1 MSSAR
6 VARVVHAANPSGIL
20 VIVAGLA
27 LWQVLVV
34 TGVLNLRYLP
44 APSEI
49 GAEALRLAAS
59 GQLFLDMGHTLG
71 TTLIAGAIGAVIG
84 IAVGIVFGLFQSF
97 RLYTAS
103 SIDFF
108 RTIPV
113 TALVP
118 VALLIWGPSN
128 LSEVVVAAY
137 AATWPILINT
147 AGGVR
152 SIPTR
157 LYDVAA
163 VLRLPR
169 RAVLTK
175 LIVPAAAQQ
184 ILVGLRLGIV
194 TALVLAIVAE
204 MLINPQG
211 LGWGVILAQNGLAPA
226 RLWAYTLTIG
236 VLAYLLNMLLVVL
249 VRLALP
255 GSARQMADA
264 R

>member
-1 MSSAR
+1 MTTAR
-6 VARVVHAANPSGIL
+6 VARVIHAANPSGIL
-20 VIVAGLA
+20 VILATLA
-27 LWQVLVV
+27 LWQALVV
-34 TGVLNLRYLP
+34 TGVLELRYLP
-44 APSEI
+44 APTEI
-49 GAEALRLAAS
+49 AVEAVRLVAS
-59 GQLFLDMGHTLG
+59 GQIFVDIAHTLG

-84 IAVGIVFGLFQSF
+84 IAIGIVFGLFQSF
-97 RLYTAS
+97 RLYTGS

-128 LSEVVVAAY
+128 LSEIVVAAY

-169 RAVLTK
+169 RAVLAK
-175 LIVPAAAQQ
+175 IIVPAAAQQ

-204 MLINPQG
+204 MLINPMG
-211 LGWGVILAQNGLAPA
+211 LGWGVILAQNALAPE

-236 VLAYLLNMLLVVL
+236 LLAYLLNMLLVAL

-255 GSARQMADA
+255 GSARQMASA

>member
-6 VARVVHAANPSGIL
+6 AARIVQTANPSGIL
-20 VIVAGLA
+20 VILGVLA
-27 LWQVLVV
+27 LWQLAVA
-34 TGVLNLRYLP
+34 TGILNLRYLP
-44 APSEI
+44 APTDIAVEA
-49 GAEALRLAAS
+49 GALVAS
-59 GQLFLDMGHTLG
+59 GKLFVDMGHTLG
-71 TTLIAGAIGAVIG
+71 TTLVAGGIGAAIG
-84 IAVGIVFGLFQSF
+84 IALGIVFGLFQTF
-97 RLYTAS
+97 RLYSAS
-103 SIDFF
+103 SIDFL

-128 LSEVVVAAY
+128 LSEIVVAAY

-152 SIPTR
+152 SISPR

-169 RAVLTK
+169 PAVLAK
-175 LIVPAAAQQ
+175 VIVPAAAQQ

-204 MLINPQG
+204 MLINPRG
-211 LGWGVILAQNGLAPA
+211 LGWGVIQAQNALAPE

-236 VLAYLLNMLLVVL
+236 LLAYVLNMLLVLL
-249 VRLALP
+249 VRVALP

>member
-6 VARVVHAANPSGIL
+6 AARLLHAANPSGIL
-20 VIVAGLA
+20 VIVAALA
-27 LWQVLVV
+27 LWQIAVATRL
-34 TGVLNLRYLP
+34 LDLRYLP

-49 GAEALRLAAS
+49 AVEAGALIAS
-59 GQLFLDMGHTLG
+59 GKLFVDLGHTLG
-71 TTLIAGAIGAVIG
+71 TTLAAGAIGAGIG
-84 IAVGIVFGLFQSF
+84 IALGIVFGLFQTF

-118 VALLIWGPSN
+118 VAMLIWGPSN
-128 LSEVVVAAY
+128 MSEIVVAAY

-163 VLRLPR
+163 VLRLNRP
-169 RAVLTK
+169 ALLMKVV
-175 LIVPAAAQQ
+175 VPAAAQQ

-204 MLINPQG
+204 MLINPRG
-211 LGWGVILAQNGLAPA
+211 LGWGVISAQNALVPE

-236 VLAYLLNMLLVVL
+236 LLAYLLNMLLVFL
-249 VRLALP
+249 VRIALP